1 MYTWR
6 ARTGGGDQM
15 CQKIIISLWDVYTC
29 VYVYV
34 CVRANIHVHI
44 RILIYESWDV
54 YFYTYIYPYV
64 YICTFIWLQKR
75 TLHCSLLV
83 TELDL
88 SEIDVTKMVNQHKAR
103 PWFTASTRALVVVED
118 REYQERMRIV
128 WDDASAPL
136 PPICTYI
143 CTYVYIYIYKYING
157 FLSCL
162 SSWQHLV
169 CRRYSLDARR

>member
-34 CVRANIHVHI
+34 CVRANMYMLIYVYYFAYVHSHI
-44 RILIYESWDV
+44 RILIYESWHV
-54 YFYTYIYPYV
+54 YFYTYIYTYV

-75 TLHCSLLV
+75 ALHSSLLV

-88 SEIDVTKMVNQHKAR
+88 PGIDVTKMVNQQKAH
-103 PWFTASTRALVVVED
+103 PWFTASTRALAVVED
-118 REYQERMRIV
+118 REFQERKDLNQTFWFMTR
-128 WDDASAPL
+128 SRS
-136 PPICTYI
+136 
-143 CTYVYIYIYKYING
+143 G
-157 FLSCL
+157 
-162 SSWQHLV
+162 
-169 CRRYSLDARR
+169 RYSLDVRR